1 MTPAAPAPQWIPDL
15 CRAPVVVRV
24 LLVSQMLAVLLVVAR
39 NRPLDQLAADLL
51 MVSLFIHWVS
61 LSSCAL
67 LCAIRR
73 TLNRLTLLQSVCLT
87 LGSLWLLC
95 LVLAEAAWRL
105 QLWMDPRQPADAAFH
120 WLFLGR
126 IQIIALLAW
135 VMLLRYFYLQQQ
147 SERQQ
152 QAVLEG
158 RLQALQDRM
167 RPHFLFNSLNSLLA
181 LIPTQPDAAEDL
193 VDNLSSLLRA
203 ALEHSD
209 GQHTLEEEIALT
221 RAYLDI
227 EALRLES
234 RLEVAWDLAPSLDGQ
249 MVPVFS
255 LQPLAENAVLHGI
268 EPRIEGGRVSIRST
282 PLDAQRWMLEVR
294 NPTAQDRHSPV
305 RHGIGE
311 DNLRHRLAMLHGSL
325 GRLQTGVE
333 GPDYVARM
341 VLPLAVPEPDA
352 TP

>member
-1 MTPAAPAPQWIPDL
+1 MTPALPAPPWIPDL
-15 CRAPVVVRV
+15 CRAPAVVRV

-39 NRPLDQLAADLL
+39 NRPLEQLADDLL

-73 TLNRLTLLQSVCLT
+73 LLHRLTLFESVCLA
-87 LGSLWLLC
+87 LGSLWLLS
-95 LVLAEAAWRL
+95 LALAEAAWRL
-105 QLWMDPRQPADAAFH
+105 QLWMDPQQPANGAMH

-135 VMLLRYFYLQQQ
+135 VVLLRYFYLQQQ
-147 SERQQ
+147 NERQQ
-152 QAVLEG
+152 QAMLEG

-209 GQHTLEEEIALT
+209 GQHSLEDETQLT
-221 RAYLDI
+221 RAYLNI
-227 EALRLES
+227 EALRLGP
-234 RLEVAWDLAPSLDGQ
+234 RLHVHWDLDPSLQGQ

-255 LQPLAENAVLHGI
+255 VQPLAENAVLHGI
-268 EPRIEGGRVSIRST
+268 EARIEGGAIRIRSLR
-282 PLDAQRWMLEVR
+282 LDARRWMLEVR
-294 NPTAQDRHSPV
+294 NPVPHDARSPT
-305 RHGIGE
+305 RHGIGQ
-311 DNLRHRLAMLHGSL
+311 DNLRHRMAMLHGS
-325 GRLQTGVE
+325 GGQLQTGME
-333 GPDYVARM
+333 DGEYVARL
-341 VLPLAVPEPDA
+341 VLPLPESA
-352 TP
+352 S

>member
-1 MTPAAPAPQWIPDL
+1 MTPAPPAPQWIPDL
-15 CRAPVVVRV
+15 CRAPAVVRV

-39 NRPLDQLAADLL
+39 NRPLPQLVDDLL
-51 MVSLFIHWVS
+51 LVSLFIHWVS

-73 TLNRLTLLQSVCLT
+73 YLNRLTLFESVCLA
-87 LGSLWLLC
+87 LGSLWLLT
-95 LVLAEAAWRL
+95 LVLAEVAWQL
-105 QLWMDPRQPADAAFH
+105 QLWMQPQRPADAALH

-135 VMLLRYFYLQQQ
+135 VVLLRYFYLQQQ

-152 QAVLEG
+152 QAMLEG

-181 LIPTQPDAAEDL
+181 LIPTKPDAAEDL

-209 GQHTLEEEIALT
+209 GQHTLAEEITLT

-234 RLEVAWDLAPSLDGQ
+234 RLEVAWDLDPDLEGQ

-268 EPRIEGGRVSIRST
+268 EPRIEGGRVGIRSLR
-282 PLDAQRWMLEVR
+282 LDAQRWMLEVR
-294 NPTAQDRHSPV
+294 NPSAQDHRSPV

-311 DNLRHRLAMLHGSL
+311 DNLRHRLTMLHGSL

-333 GPDYVARM
+333 GQDYVARM
-341 VLPLAVPEPDA
+341 VLPWVPSAPDA
-352 TP
+352 KP